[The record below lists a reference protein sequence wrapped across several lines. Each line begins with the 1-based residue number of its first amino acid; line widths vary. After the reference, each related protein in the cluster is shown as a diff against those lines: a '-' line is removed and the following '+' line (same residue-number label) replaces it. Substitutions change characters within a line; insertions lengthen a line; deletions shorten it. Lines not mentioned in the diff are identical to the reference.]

1 MKKQR
6 IADERVLEN
15 DALKRIFF
23 NKKKELGITQAS
35 LARDLEISQGAVN
48 QYLNGLN
55 PLNPPIASRFA
66 QILQVPVSDFS
77 ERLDRE
83 IRRMAAT
90 AEAERIR
97 AGVGIPELSNIT
109 ATNFRLNRV
118 PVISWVKAGNWRDIE
133 HYDSDDMEYVQ
144 TVKFIEDGFALRVHG
159 DSMQPE
165 FADGDIIVIDPHAPQ
180 DAGCYVVAVHDNQAT
195 LKKLVY
201 DGTTPYLKPLNPQY
215 PMLSWDESTRIVGV
229 VKQKIKTY

>member
-118 PVISWVKAGNWRDIE
+118 PVISWVQAGNWRDIE

-180 DAGCYVVAVHDNQAT
+180 DAGCYVVAVHNNQAT

-215 PMLSWDESTRIVGV
+215 PMLSWNENTRIVGV